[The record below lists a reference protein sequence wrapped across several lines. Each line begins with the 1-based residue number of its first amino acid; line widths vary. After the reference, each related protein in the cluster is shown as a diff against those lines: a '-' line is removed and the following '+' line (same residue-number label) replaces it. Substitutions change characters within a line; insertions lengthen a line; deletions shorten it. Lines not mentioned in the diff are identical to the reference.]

1 MGYRSE
7 VAVAIKREFYP
18 MLIEGIPENTESVK
32 SLISEAE
39 VHKGEDGFL
48 IHWDHIKWYY
58 TTVEKFEQ
66 SLKAIDPD
74 HWIMFEIGE
83 DLEDNKVIGHWWE
96 NPFNLSISRSL
107 YMDIG

>member
-7 VAVAIKREFYP
+7 VAVAIKAEVYP

-39 VHKGEDGFL
+39 VHKKEDGIL
-48 IHWDHIKWYY
+48 LHWDHVKWYY
-58 TTVEKFEQ
+58 TTVDAFMA
-66 SLKAIDPD
+66 SLKKIDSE
-74 HWIMFEIGE
+74 HWVFFEIGE
-83 DLEDNKVIGHWWE
+83 DLEDNKIEGHWWD

-107 YMDIG
+107 YIET